1 MSKILHKPIIAII
14 GAKGKMA
21 QEFITLFKREKC
33 LVLAV
38 DVKTQLTLEEAVK
51 KADITIVSVP
61 ISKTVAVMTD
71 VLKYAKKKSLVT
83 DITSI
88 KLPIEK
94 AFVDCRRTDLE
105 LVGLH
110 PMFGPSM
117 IPDMSQQVIA
127 YCPFRVGSH
136 TKWLTSFL
144 KRHGAVVKR
153 TTAKDHDEC
162 MAVIQGITHFSAIA
176 SGMALKKLGSS
187 VKSTRA
193 FSSPIYSLR
202 LAMIGRI
209 LSQSPDLYADI
220 EIENPQTHAA
230 VAAYR
235 SAIDELNAAVT
246 KKDKAAFIKLFN
258 DAAGFLGSYTKQ
270 AQKETDRIIRLMR
283 KK

>member
-1 MSKILHKPIIAII
+1 MKQPILAII

-21 QEFITLFKREKC
+21 QEFIKLFKREKC
-33 LVLAV
+33 VVLEV
-38 DVKTQLTLEEAVK
+38 DLKTRLTLADAVK
-51 KADITIVSVP
+51 KADITVVSVP
-61 ISKTVAVMTD
+61 ISKTVAIMAD
-71 VLKYAKKKSLVT
+71 VLKYAKPKSLVT

-94 AFVDCRRTDLE
+94 AFIDCGRSDIE
-105 LVGLH
+105 MIGLH

-117 IPDMSQQVIA
+117 IPDMTLQVIA
-127 YCPFRVGSH
+127 YCSYKVGPYA
-136 TKWLTSFL
+136 KWLIAFL
-144 KRHGAVVKR
+144 KRHGALVKK

-187 VKSTRA
+187 VKNTRA
-193 FSSPIYSLR
+193 FASPIYSLR
-202 LAMIGRI
+202 LAMVGRI
-209 LSQSPDLYADI
+209 LSQSPELYADI
-220 EIENPQTHAA
+220 EIENPQTHVA

-235 SAIDELNAAVT
+235 SAIDELNEAIT
-246 KKDKAAFIKLFN
+246 KKDKGAFIAMFK